1 MNETMK
7 LLQDYSVKMLETYRE
22 AFEDVNIQHFR
33 EFGKVYQKIK
43 VREEGTW
50 ELDPLLGYECTSCHG
65 ITNIAETKGYYF
77 CPRCGARMTNV
88 KMDD

>member
-7 LLQDYSVKMLETYRE
+7 LLQDYSIKMLEAYRE
-22 AFEDVNIQHFR
+22 AFETVNVQHVR
-33 EFGKVYQKIK
+33 EFSKVYQKIK
-43 VREEGTW
+43 VREGEW
-50 ELDPLLGYECTSCHG
+50 QPDPSGGYTCTSCQG
-65 ITNIAETKGYYF
+65 TTDIVQTKGYYF

>member
-7 LLQDYSVKMLETYRE
+7 LLQDYSVKMLKAYKK
-22 AFEDVNIQHFR
+22 AFQTVNIQHIR
-33 EFGKVYQKIK
+33 EFEKVYQKIK
-43 VREEGTW
+43 VREEGIW
-50 ELDPLLGYECTSCHG
+50 ELDPFLGYECTSCHG
-65 ITNIAETKGYYF
+65 IMNIAETKGYYF